1 MRVIDIWSICSGLQI
16 ISPKQFKIIRCCSIN
31 IKDIS
36 LIDPFV
42 DFYSVEITLPGQIK
56 TLIGHW
62 VIENNISTTIIGS
75 VGIVIVVKSFI
86 LIGKTNHAII
96 SKVSIHNYAMI
107 GVPSPQFNPS
117 IIIYQNISSNLNGSC
132 STTISYLKNSSIYIQ
147 ASDRKSTRLNS
158 SHVRIS
164 YAVLFL

>member
-1 MRVIDIWSICSGLQI
+1 MRVIYIWSISSGLLI
-16 ISPKQFKIIRCCSIN
+16 ISSKQSKILRCCSIN

-107 GVPSPQFNPS
+107 GVPRPQFNPS
-117 IIIYQNISSNLNGSC
+117 IIIYQNISSNLN
-132 STTISYLKNSSIYIQ
+132 ISGTVIITYSKDASIHHQITVYNKTP
-147 ASDRKSTRLNS
+147 S
-158 SHVRIS
+158 
-164 YAVLFL
+164 

>member
-16 ISPKQFKIIRCCSIN
+16 ISPKQFKIIRFCSIN

-62 VIENNISTTIIGS
+62 VIENNISTTIIGNS
-75 VGIVIVVKSFI
+75 GVIRI
-86 LIGKTNHAII
+86 GLIGKPNITIVRKITIYN
-96 SKVSIHNYAMI
+96 KAMI
-107 GVPSPQFNPS
+107 GISSPQFNAS

-147 ASDRKSTRLNS
+147 ASINS
-158 SHVRIS
+158 EIS
-164 YAVLFL
+164 S

>member
-16 ISPKQFKIIRCCSIN
+16 ISPKQFKIIRFCSIN

-62 VIENNISTTIIGS
+62 VIENNISTTIIGNS
-75 VGIVIVVKSFI
+75 GVIRI
-86 LIGKTNHAII
+86 GLIGKPNITIVRKITIYN
-96 SKVSIHNYAMI
+96 KAMI
-107 GVPSPQFNPS
+107 GVPNPQFNAS
-117 IIIYQNISSNLNGSC
+117 IVIYQNIASNLN
-132 STTISYLKNSSIYIQ
+132 ISGIVIITYSKD
-147 ASDRKSTRLNS
+147 ASVHRHITVYNKIPS
-158 SHVRIS
+158 
-164 YAVLFL
+164 